1 MKRIALIIL
10 GICVAASTFAQSVY
24 ISDVRPEEA
33 KGVGFNLS
41 RETEIDIN
49 GAGATF
55 NEDWQTLVFYA
66 WIIDSDTRKVVWHL
80 FDTMS
85 DRDKKSSGVFDFNNS
100 VTLKAGN
107 YELYYAGMESND
119 RWNNDSW
126 ALDDFNM
133 VIDKIF
139 SSRDYSKYR
148 SSLREDLFVEVKAD
162 GLKKVDLASLVNKK
176 IDKAIISF
184 NHVGDDERLSRGFS
198 LKSKTDLRVYALGE
212 GRNESMFDYFW
223 IMDAENR
230 ETVYSMDYQNT
241 DFAGGAKK
249 NLLYDEVISLPAG
262 SYILNYSSD
271 DSHSARRWN
280 AMPPND
286 IQFWGVTIWP
296 ATAKDAANVSPFK
309 APKTLTPLVD
319 LTRVRDDELVSKGVK
334 LDKDLEVRI
343 LCLGEKSS
351 YDEMAD
357 YGWIIDAASREK
369 VWEMKQYQSNHA
381 GGADKNRIVNKVI
394 SMPKGEYIV
403 YYVTDGSHSY
413 RDWNASKPS
422 EEEMWGIS
430 LWATNAADIESVTS
444 FDPAAFKPANVLSSI
459 TMAGDREY
467 AKDDFSL
474 SKTTTLR
481 VVGIGEGSDGDMF
494 DFGYIKSL
502 ESGRIVWDMD
512 YRNSEHA
519 GGAKKNRAFNETVTL
534 PKGEYRVYFES
545 DGSHSYR
552 RWNSSPPRDQE
563 MWGITIFKD

>member
-1 MKRIALIIL
+1 MKKIALIIL

-55 NEDWQTLVFYA
+55 SEDWQTLVFYA

-133 VIDKIF
+133 VIDQIF

-212 GRNESMFDYFW
+212 GRNQSMFDYFW

-280 AMPPND
+280 SMPPND

-430 LWATNAADIESVTS
+430 LWATNAADIKSVTS

-459 TMAGDREY
+459 TMVGDREY
-467 AKDDFSL
+467 AKDDFTL
-474 SKTTTLR
+474 NETTTLR

-502 ESGRIVWDMD
+502 ESGRVVWDMD

-519 GGAKKNRAFNETVTL
+519 GGASKNRAFNEKVTL

-545 DGSHSYR
+545 DGSHSYSH
-552 RWNSSPPRDQE
+552 WNSSPPRDQE
-563 MWGITIFKD
+563 MWGLTIFKE